1 VTSYVAATPLPA
13 VRAFA
18 ARHALLLIVAL
29 AALLRFATLGIPAF
43 WLDESLTAT
52 ETRDGFLTML
62 SAVRDVEVHP
72 PLYYVLAWGWQKSFG
87 SSELALRSLSAL
99 LGTATVPAV
108 YAAARALASRRAGLV
123 AAALAATNPLL
134 IWYSQEARPYPLLIL
149 LSALS
154 FLFFVHSLNS
164 PDPRWLGAWTLTSAL
179 GLATHYF
186 AVAVVVPEAIWLLV
200 ASRASR
206 RHATLAVTG
215 VAAAGL
221 ALLPL
226 WAAQQDHDVA
236 PGWWIPVLHLSDRL
250 VALPQHFVV
259 GLSVPWKALP
269 ALIGGGLVVLVAYAM
284 TKADGRSRRAFA
296 VAAGVGLAGML
307 LALFGVLVGR
317 DYLITRNLLELWVP
331 LAVAVAIVLGTRAVG
346 RIGPAAVTVLCL
358 AGIVLSVW
366 NALTPA
372 ARRLDWDEVAQALG
386 EPGAERVIGVPG
398 QLAGAPLSLQLDGA
412 HVAKPGE
419 RIVASDLVLLS
430 LRQVPNYGVGPC
442 WWGAVCGGNAY
453 GGSGPSLRAPA
464 PFRLVDQGSTP
475 RITYRIYRAKRPV
488 RIPAPTTRYQSDIVV
503 QAPR

>member
-1 VTSYVAATPLPA
+1 MPLPA

-99 LGTATVPAV
+99 LGTAMVPVV
-108 YAAARALASRRAGLV
+108 YAAAKELASRRAGFL
-123 AAALAATNPLL
+123 AAALTATNPLM
-134 IWYSQEARPYPLLIL
+134 IWYSQETRPYPLLL
-149 LSALS
+149 FLSALS
-154 FLFFVHSLNS
+154 FLFFVYSLQRAE
-164 PDPRWLGAWTLTSAL
+164 PRWLLAWALASAL
-179 GLATHYF
+179 DLGTHYF
-186 AVAVVVPEAIWLLV
+186 AVAVVVPEAIWLLLR
-200 ASRASR
+200 ARTSRLN
-206 RHATLAVTG
+206 ATLAVAG
-215 VAAAGL
+215 VGGAGL

-226 WAAQQDHDVA
+226 WAAQQDHAVA
-236 PGWWIPVLHLSDRL
+236 PGWWIHVIDLSDRL
-250 VALPQHFVV
+250 LALPQHFVV

-269 ALIGGGLVVLVAYAM
+269 VVVGGGLVALVIYGLIR
-284 TKADGRSRRAFA
+284 ADRPSRRAFA
-296 VAAGVGLAGML
+296 VPAGVGLAGIL
-307 LALFGVLVGR
+307 LAILPIAFGR
-317 DYLITRNLLELWVP
+317 DYLITRNLLELWMP

-346 RIGPAAVTVLCL
+346 GLGTAAVAVLCVGGV
-358 AGIVLSVW
+358 ALSTW
-366 NALTPA
+366 NAATPA
-372 ARRLDWDEVAQALG
+372 ARRLDWDEVARALG

-430 LRQVPNYGVGPC
+430 LRQVPNYGIGPC

-488 RIPAPTTRYQSDIVV
+488 QIPAPASAYQSDIVV